1 MIFVAMQ
8 KNQGILTL
16 LCSARTREVEA
27 TMYEF
32 DTSLTM
38 YTLKQAE
45 AVIAQSNAMFSKM
58 IDDSLALN
66 RAMIDFSLVEM
77 TPTEAIELM
86 FPSVT
91 SGVAKKKSTK
101 SKRASEIKAIAQAP
115 VRQDDLKQIS
125 GVGPGL
131 EKKLQDAG
139 ITSYAQIA
147 ALTDAEIQDLE
158 ANVVKFAGRIKRDD
172 WIGQAQQLMGA

>member
-1 MIFVAMQ
+1 
-8 KNQGILTL
+8 
-16 LCSARTREVEA
+16 
-27 TMYEF
+27 
-32 DTSLTM
+32 M

-66 RAMIDFSLVEM
+66 RAMIDFNLVEM

-86 FPSVT
+86 FPSDA

-101 SKRASEIKAIAQAP
+101 EKRASEIKAIAQAP

-147 ALTDAEIQDLE
+147 ALTDAEIRDLE

-172 WIGQAQQLMGA
+172 WVGQAKQLMGA

>member
-1 MIFVAMQ
+1 
-8 KNQGILTL
+8 
-16 LCSARTREVEA
+16 
-27 TMYEF
+27 MYQV

-66 RAMIDFSLVEM
+66 RAMMDFSFIEM
-77 TPTEAIELM
+77 TPAETIELM
-86 FPSVT
+86 FPSVAT
-91 SGVAKKKSTK
+91 GDAKKKSAK
-101 SKRASEIKAIAQAP
+101 SKRASETKAIAQAP

-139 ITSYAQIA
+139 IT
-147 ALTDAEIQDLE
+147 
-158 ANVVKFAGRIKRDD
+158 
-172 WIGQAQQLMGA
+172 

>member
-1 MIFVAMQ
+1 
-8 KNQGILTL
+8 LTGN
-16 LCSARTREVEA
+16 
-27 TMYEF
+27 YEF
-32 DTSLTM
+32 VFLF
-38 YTLKQAE
+38 L
-45 AVIAQSNAMFSKM
+45 
-58 IDDSLALN
+58 
-66 RAMIDFSLVEM
+66 
-77 TPTEAIELM
+77 P
-86 FPSVT
+86 
-91 SGVAKKKSTK
+91 VAKGGGKKKSTK
-101 SKRASEIKAIAQAP
+101 TKRASEIKAIAQAP

-172 WIGQAQQLMGA
+172 WIGQARQLMGK

>member
-1 MIFVAMQ
+1 
-8 KNQGILTL
+8 
-16 LCSARTREVEA
+16 
-27 TMYEF
+27 MYQF

-45 AVIAQSNAMFSKM
+45 AVISHSNAVFSKI

-66 RAMIDFSLVEM
+66 RAIMDFSLVEL
-77 TPTEAIELM
+77 TPAEIIELM
-86 FPSVT
+86 FPSVA
-91 SGVAKKKSTK
+91 SGDAKKKSTK
-101 SKRASEIKAIAQAP
+101 TKRASEIKAIAQAP

-125 GVGPGL
+125 GVGSGL

-158 ANVVKFAGRIKRDD
+158 VNVVKFAGRIKRDN
-172 WIGQAQQLMGA
+172 WIGQAKRLTGG